1 VGVQEVIADG
11 RNGLLAARADPAALA
26 DALQRLLTQHE
37 DAERMARA
45 ARADALRL
53 YGMATMTARYED
65 LLLRGLEA
73 PR

>member
-1 VGVQEVIADG
+1 
-11 RNGLLAARADPAALA
+11 
-26 DALQRLLTQHE
+26 
-37 DAERMARA
+37 MARA